1 MDRRVYTQVEL
12 PADGR
17 TVEHLDCGL
26 DLRKRTNLR
35 KTTDCAFK
43 LRHTPGA
50 NNDTRYSFA
59 GLDLSKEPVVL
70 TVP

>member
-1 MDRRVYTQVEL
+1 MVQLALQSQSDADKPYDNGQAPANQMGHARRLYGPDDKFVAT
-12 PADGR
+12 G
-17 TVEHLDCGL
+17 
-26 DLRKRTNLR
+26 
-35 KTTDCAFK
+35 
-43 LRHTPGA
+43 